1 MPKVNPNIQMKK
13 ALRTIT
19 KKAEGFSTSLL
30 PPKASPDKQLGELFR
45 EVQMQRIHNDGKTF
59 VDAVPN
65 QAGRKI
71 VKAYKKARENPDFNL
86 KKFVRENFNDVT
98 EAAGYHADPG
108 NTPYAH
114 IENLWPVLTRQAPS
128 NTGSLLA
135 LPRPYVVPGGRFQEQ
150 FYWDSYFIMLGLNE
164 SKRFD
169 LIDAMMKNYTY
180 LIRKIGYIPTANRT
194 YLLSRSQPPFFSHM
208 VELVARR
215 QGKRAYIYYLPYLLK
230 EYQFWMSGS
239 LRLSNRYPAHRRT
252 VRMPNGTVLNRY
264 FDDRDTPRPE
274 SYLEDVETAHAVGGH
289 DRRVYRDLRAA
300 AESGWDFSCR
310 WLRDPKD
317 LTTIHTTDIVPVD
330 LNCLLYDLEM
340 TIARTYSLIKQPLFG
355 AMFKRKAGKRL
366 EALRKYCWNEDTG
379 LFHDYDFVA
388 GKQTDCES
396 LASAFPLYSGVADLD
411 QAERIAERLKKSF
424 LKTGGLVSTLETTGQ
439 QWDAPNGWAPLQWI
453 AIKGLERYG
462 FADLA
467 ETIRERWIASNVHVY
482 HSRGKMVEKYDVVH
496 PESAGG
502 GGEYPL
508 QDGFGWTNGV
518 LLALLR
524 EPEQKS

>member
-1 MPKVNPNIQMKK
+1 MKK
-13 ALRTIT
+13 ALRQIS
-19 KKAEGFSTSLL
+19 KKAEGLSATLL

-45 EVQMQRIHNDGKTF
+45 AVQLQRILDDGKTF

-71 VKAYKKARENPDFNL
+71 VRAYKKAREDPGFNL
-86 KKFVRENFNDVT
+86 KKFVREHFSVVS
-98 EAAGYHADPG
+98 EAAGYHAQPG
-108 NTPYAH
+108 DTPYAH
-114 IENLWPVLTRQAPS
+114 IEGLWPVLTRRAPL
-128 NTGSLLA
+128 NAGSLLA

-150 FYWDSYFIMLGLNE
+150 FYWDTYFIMLGLNE
-164 SKRFD
+164 SRRFD

-215 QGKRAYIYYLPYLLK
+215 QGSRAYIFYLPYLLK

-239 LRLSNRYPAHRRT
+239 LRLSNRYPAHRRA

-264 FDDRDTPRPE
+264 YDDRDTPRPE
-274 SYLEDVETAHAVGGH
+274 SYLEDIETARAASGN

-300 AESGWDFSCR
+300 AESGWDFSSR
-310 WLRDPKD
+310 WFKNPKD
-317 LTTIHTTDIVPVD
+317 ITTIHTTDIVPVD

-340 TIARTYSLIKQPLFG
+340 TIAQAYSLLKQPLFST
-355 AMFKRKAGKRL
+355 MFKRKAAKRL
-366 EALRKYCWNEDTG
+366 KTLRQYCWDEQSG
-379 LFHDYDFVA
+379 LFHDYDFVK
-388 GKQTDCES
+388 GEQTASES
-396 LASAFPLYSGVADLD
+396 LASVYPLYSGIATHN
-411 QAERIAERLKKSF
+411 QAQTIAERLKKSF
-424 LKTGGLVSTLETTGQ
+424 LKTGGLVTTLETTGQ
-439 QWDAPNGWAPLQWI
+439 QWDAPNGWAPLQWV

-462 FADLA
+462 FDQLA
-467 ETIRERWIASNVHVY
+467 ETIRERWIASNVHAY
-482 HSRGKMVEKYDVVH
+482 HHRGKMVEKYDVIH
-496 PESAGG
+496 PESIGG

-518 LLALLR
+518 LLALLK
-524 EPEQKS
+524 EADHHHE